1 MLHPTRTIIL
11 VCADNTVRSI
21 VDIVHYHDGKGVLGV
36 QGSCYKYG
44 KYRVQ
49 KLVYV
54 SSRNGDVG
62 CADQCGL
69 RDKPFNFLVDVMLH
83 GTTEIYWINQRIAI

>member
-21 VDIVHYHDGKGVLGV
+21 VDIVHYHDGKGVPGV
-36 QGSCYKYG
+36 QGSCYKFREHR
-44 KYRVQ
+44 KQ
-49 KLVYV
+49 KFVYV

-62 CADQCGL
+62 CADQRGL
-69 RDKPFNFLVDVMLH
+69 RDKPFDILVDSLLH
-83 GTTEIYWINQRIAI
+83 GTIEIYWINQRSTI